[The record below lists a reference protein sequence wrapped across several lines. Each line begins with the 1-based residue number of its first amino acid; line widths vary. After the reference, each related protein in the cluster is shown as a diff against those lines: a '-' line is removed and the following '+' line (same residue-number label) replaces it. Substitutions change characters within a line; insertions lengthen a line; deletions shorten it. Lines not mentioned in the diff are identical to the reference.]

1 MFKEFGIL
9 LGGIFVGAVTAEIIR
24 KKCPNVGGTLRTKI
38 CNVTSGV
45 KDAFKAGYENATKHH
60 KGAGDVAEPAS
71 DIGSAQLA

>member
-24 KKCPNVGGTLRTKI
+24 KKCPNLGNKFCMSI

-45 KDAFKAGYENATKHH
+45 KDAFKAGYQNATQLH
-60 KGAGDVAEPAS
+60 KAAETVAGPAS
-71 DIGSAQLA
+71 DIGVQPA